1 MLWARAC
8 LVYLIGGRALA
19 RENGPW
25 LARPGTCWKKSRRAP
40 LLLRARHTHH
50 PLFPS
55 SFLFSAPFITG
66 ASILPFPDTL
76 SFREARGV
84 FPPPSP
90 PNMFGAFRR
99 CPATLSRSLSSA
111 AAASRALRLPLTRTP
126 TTLRIPATRLANA
139 SFAGFHHSAKWQQV
153 AAQEQTDANEAA
165 HGEGL
170 VTEFQEL
177 ADRGI
182 VHPNIINTITKQMR
196 IKTMTDVQTRTI
208 NEALSGVDV

>member
-1 MLWARAC
+1 
-8 LVYLIGGRALA
+8 
-19 RENGPW
+19 
-25 LARPGTCWKKSRRAP
+25 
-40 LLLRARHTHH
+40 
-50 PLFPS
+50 
-55 SFLFSAPFITG
+55 
-66 ASILPFPDTL
+66 
-76 SFREARGV
+76 
-84 FPPPSP
+84 
-90 PNMFGAFRR
+90 MFGAFRR

-111 AAASRALRLPLTRTP
+111 TAASRALRLPLTRTP

-196 IKTMTDVQTRTI
+196 ITTMTDVQTRTI

>member
-1 MLWARAC
+1 
-8 LVYLIGGRALA
+8 
-19 RENGPW
+19 
-25 LARPGTCWKKSRRAP
+25 
-40 LLLRARHTHH
+40 
-50 PLFPS
+50 
-55 SFLFSAPFITG
+55 
-66 ASILPFPDTL
+66 
-76 SFREARGV
+76 
-84 FPPPSP
+84 
-90 PNMFGAFRR
+90 MFGAFRR

-196 IKTMTDVQTRTI
+196 ITTMTDVQTRTI